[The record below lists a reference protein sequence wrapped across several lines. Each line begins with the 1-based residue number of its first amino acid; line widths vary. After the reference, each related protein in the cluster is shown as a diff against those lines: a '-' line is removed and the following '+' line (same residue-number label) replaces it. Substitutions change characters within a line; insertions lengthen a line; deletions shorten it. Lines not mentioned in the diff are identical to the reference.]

1 MFPSWRTANGSAFRE
16 KERTGREKERDIY
29 VILINGE
36 FLGGGKTRSLV
47 LAVMEN
53 GRLVC
58 CCAGAMS
65 SRLRPELP
73 IVTRRDLL
81 T

>member
-1 MFPSWRTANGSAFRE
+1 MDQHFGRKNARE
-16 KERTGREKERDIY
+16 ERKERDIY

-47 LAVMEN
+47 IAVMEN
-53 GRLVC
+53 ERLVC

-65 SRLRPELP
+65 SRLRSELP
-73 IVTRRDLL
+73 IVTRLDLI